1 MMTISPTCSTA
12 ITTIRRCMRPLL
24 ALPFCLLL
32 MSCDSASSSTTSANN
47 KATQGTPINNMALAD
62 LQNTDAQNNLA
73 NVGADEVNNTE
84 GQSLIAAASLN
95 DNKRRTPMISDS
107 NSDSTL
113 QATLMGDYG
122 GVVPC
127 ASCDNIDITLNL
139 FADGSVLKTSVFND
153 ENPINPPLLES
164 GVYRQD
170 DDKITIVYE
179 RKNIETYQISDN
191 HLIMMDADG
200 NPHDDYTLSRK

>member
-1 MMTISPTCSTA
+1 M
-12 ITTIRRCMRPLL
+12 ITTTPTSPSTITIIKRCMRPLL
-24 ALPFCLLL
+24 ALPICLLL
-32 MSCDSASSSTTSANN
+32 MSCDSASSSTTSSNN
-47 KATQGTPINNMALAD
+47 KTMQGVPITNAALAD
-62 LQNTDAQNNLA
+62 SQNTDAQNNPA
-73 NVGADEVNNTE
+73 NDAADEENSAE
-84 GQSLIAAASLN
+84 DQLLIAAANLN
-95 DNKRRTPMISDS
+95 DNTRRAPMFSTANS
-107 NSDSTL
+107 NSTL

-122 GVVPC
+122 GIVPC

-153 ENPINPPLLES
+153 EEPTIPPLLES

-179 RKNIETYQISDN
+179 RKNIETYQIKDN
-191 HLIMMDADG
+191 HLIMIDTDG